1 MPEHQERDNERL
13 TGLVPPDRIARVQT
27 RRPRLETIKG
37 YKQLGDLT
45 STVGDVLDK
54 VGLVGVIPASIL
66 KPISSGQRLVGPAVT
81 LRYVP
86 DRTSPGL
93 GHAKSAQAKLGGHF
107 DAYVMA
113 EPGDVLMVDGG
124 GIADT
129 SCLGGLSVALA
140 QQAGLAGIVVDGSV
154 RDVAG
159 ARQMGYPLWARGATP
174 RTGKFRLEVAE
185 INGIIA
191 CAGVQVQ
198 PRDLV
203 LADDDGV
210 VVVPRDRVEE
220 VLELA
225 RGASEKEQQISEAIA
240 SGASASELRRILSP
254 EKW

>member
-1 MPEHQERDNERL
+1 MPERLGMEDERL
-13 TGLVPPDRIARVQT
+13 TGLVPPDRIAAVQVK
-27 RRPRLETIKG
+27 RPRQEIIEG

-54 VGLVGVIPASIL
+54 MGLVGVIPASIL
-66 KPISSGQRLVGPAVT
+66 KPVSPHQRLVGPAVT

-86 DRTSPGL
+86 DRILVGF
-93 GHAKSAQAKLGGHF
+93 GHAKGARAKLAGHF
-107 DAYVMA
+107 DAYVIA
-113 EPGDVLMVDGG
+113 EMGDVLVVDAGG
-124 GIADT
+124 VRDI
-129 SCLGGLSVALA
+129 SCLGGLSVTLA
-140 QQAGLAGIVVDGSV
+140 RQAGLAGIVVDGSV
-154 RDVAG
+154 RDVASTSQ
-159 ARQMGYPLWARGATP
+159 AGYPLWARGATP

-198 PRDLV
+198 PRDLI

-210 VVVPRDRVEE
+210 VVVPSEHAEE
-220 VLELA
+220 ILVSATEA
-225 RGASEKEQQISEAIA
+225 TEKEQRVSEALA